1 MLGITKVIRKDRR
14 KQPKNEVWYY
24 QSNTRNSAKKEK
36 VEIYQRLSSPPD
48 CVLCIDQIK
57 GNSCPRKREKVLH
70 TSYFCQEIVFTRE
83 QSDLR
88 FKSTTKTRQSHS
100 ISTTLHVTL
109 SSPSRHPLVTYTSR
123 TRQIRQPHVTYTS
136 KRACAQKISQ
146 LWSLCHSHTGGHEP
160 DRATK
165 KAASDQAHQLCPHL
179 HRPD

>member
-14 KQPKNEVWYY
+14 KQPKNAFWYY
-24 QSNTRNSAKKEK
+24 QSNTRNSAKTEK

-88 FKSTTKTRQSHS
+88 FKTTTKSRQSHS
-100 ISTTLHVTL
+100 ILTTNHVIGTSLSLHPHDKNTSFTSSTRHSHVKKGLHSKNLAIMVFMSLTH
-109 SSPSRHPLVTYTSR
+109 RR
-123 TRQIRQPHVTYTS
+123 TR
-136 KRACAQKISQ
+136 A
-146 LWSLCHSHTGGHEP
+146 
-160 DRATK
+160 
-165 KAASDQAHQLCPHL
+165 
-179 HRPD
+179 